1 MAKAKWRMPTLE
13 TAKAWVRRFDER
25 PQRERLLLAGAAL
38 ALAYFAV
45 DATLLTPAFKAWQ
58 TATRQQH
65 AAQMAQL
72 GRQAELAQREAEQLT
87 QTRQRQTELDHWRR
101 RVREGEEALQ
111 AQQSALVGP
120 ERMLALLDQVL
131 AQHGQVR
138 LRSMQS
144 LGRVDVL
151 QGEAARVAAASSPA
165 AGTNAGAASMP
176 STARAA
182 SQPGPREGA
191 PAAPRAGA
199 ADDAQVTLY
208 RHGVELTLEGSFAEL
223 LDYLRALQA
232 MPQRV
237 LWGKLSFKVEQH
249 PKATLTLRLYTLSR
263 DRHWLEI

>member
-13 TAKAWVRRFDER
+13 TAKAWLRRFDER

-165 AGTNAGAASMP
+165 AGTTAGAASMP

-182 SQPGPREGA
+182 SQPG
-191 PAAPRAGA
+191 
-199 ADDAQVTLY
+199 QVTLY